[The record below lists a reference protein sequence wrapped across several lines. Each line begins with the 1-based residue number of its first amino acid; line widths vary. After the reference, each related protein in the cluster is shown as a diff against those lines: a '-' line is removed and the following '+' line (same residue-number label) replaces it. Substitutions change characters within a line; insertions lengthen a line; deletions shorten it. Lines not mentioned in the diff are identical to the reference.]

1 MKKTNVVKYF
11 YDIYIYN
18 YVIVNV
24 ITEFLFYCLKT
35 AKTFPKIAKMFC
47 NPKFW
52 MFMLKID
59 KKDPSNLANT
69 EFCYTR
75 AGWHTCVLAIEYHPS
90 LNFTIL

>member
-52 MFMLKID
+52 MFMLKIE
-59 KKDPSNLANT
+59 KKKIPLILQIRNSVI
-69 EFCYTR
+69 
-75 AGWHTCVLAIEYHPS
+75 HVLGGTHVY
-90 LNFTIL
+90 